1 MNDFTSRYSD
11 RISGVLSG
19 FDRLVFRG
27 NLSLNHEA
35 GMKGYLWAN
44 GIPWKDYPG
53 HVTAVSQ
60 QVKQTS
66 LAAVEAAHRPIQYLS
81 SGKDSK
87 EQLAR
92 EIARRDGIRSG
103 PICAFT
109 AVEPCYSWRVAGDR
123 DTKKLRLLRS
133 MRQACSSISIGWMTS
148 SVS

>member
-35 GMKGYLWAN
+35 GMKGYLGAN

-53 HVTAVSQ
+53 HVTDVSQ
-60 QVKQTS
+60 RVKQAS

-81 SGKDSK
+81 SGTDSK
-87 EQLAR
+87 EQLAV
-92 EIARRDGIRSG
+92 RSRAG
-103 PICAFT
+103 T
-109 AVEPCYSWRVAGDR
+109 ASAAAPSAP
-123 DTKKLRLLRS
+123 S
-133 MRQACSSISIGWMTS
+133 PPSSLATVGA
-148 SVS
+148 